1 MKWIVLPY
9 SESYFEEIKYYTNN
23 ILVKFHQ
30 FFPVIKT
37 TIKLI
42 AFENAHKSSII
53 FQPFLYNNI
62 PTESPSYAP
71 TFFGRNKLREKI
83 DMDNIFS
90 HAFLSFIGK
99 SKNINFTSNR
109 MHHSSIAKY

>member
-9 SESYFEEIKYYTNN
+9 SESYFEGIKY

-30 FFPVIKT
+30 FFTVIKT

-53 FQPFLYNNI
+53 FQPSLYNNI
-62 PTESPSYAP
+62 PTESPP
-71 TFFGRNKLREKI
+71 FFGRNKLREKI

-90 HAFLSFIGK
+90 HAFMSFIGK
-99 SKNINFTSNR
+99 SNK
-109 MHHSSIAKY
+109 